1 MPEQAQRPVAGHG
14 LGAVGGAEL
23 AQDVADMFLTVSS
36 AATSLPAIC
45 WFGVPRPATSAPAA
59 RGPSAARPRP
69 GTIQMSR
76 AARPSRDPAGVQ
88 LAVLVGGTKAAK
100 RAVTLPGRAGTG
112 AGGVAW
118 RARPQL

>member
-1 MPEQAQRPVAGHG
+1 MQPSSRSRPSARGAGHG

-76 AARPSRDPAGVQ
+76 AARPSRDQPVCSSPLIVA
-88 LAVLVGGTKAAK
+88 GTKAAK

-112 AGGVAW
+112 AGGVA
-118 RARPQL
+118 